1 MNVLLRCVL
10 LLAACVGTLTANAES
25 RPKLGVLG
33 DSLSDEYFEDST
45 RAYAQNWLQQLATA
59 RIVDP
64 GPTAVA
70 AGQPQGTWGPPRQT
84 GYAYNW
90 AGVRPPWRSLVDSE
104 QVTGLTAQVVADGI
118 DCTVLA
124 IGGNDFNPYSLAYAG
139 IYYGTWSAA
148 RIRAQ
153 ERRTLATIRT
163 ALVAVRRTGVPVIL
177 ANVLDS
183 GSTPALATFPLSADA
198 IKRQRVTTVLSDLNR
213 QLRQLAQT
221 YQIPLVD
228 WFGLEQSLAG
238 TPTNL
243 MPVLRLGNT
252 PIMMQQTDPGPGPSS
267 NPTAGY
273 VADGFHPHT
282 TIQGIFANTI
292 IAALNSGDNAKLPF
306 FTEAEILQ
314 HAGLPYG
321 GADTLLTRIGSYTNY
336 VFLPVPLGPT
346 GSFQFTFQATN
357 AAQNPPANWRLQ
369 IDLWSKVNARNA
381 IPNLVATAQLIR
393 PDGDTIVFPETPPRS
408 SWKSG
413 YTLAFKHGTNVTLTP
428 PRLDGQATLVICNL
442 TFIQTNGNWHPSGGK
457 ITYRHG
463 TKDLSGIVD

>member
-1 MNVLLRCVL
+1 MNILLRCGLL
-10 LLAACVGTLTANAES
+10 LLAACVGTLTANAEP
-25 RPKLGVLG
+25 RLKLGVLG

-45 RAYAQNWLQQLATA
+45 RAYAQNWLQQLAAA
-59 RIVDP
+59 RMVDP
-64 GPTAVA
+64 GPTAAA

-90 AGVRPPWRSLVDSE
+90 AAVRPPWRSLVDTG
-104 QVTGLTAQVVADGI
+104 QVTGLIAQVFADGI
-118 DCTVLA
+118 DCAVLA
-124 IGGNDFNPYSLAYAG
+124 IGGNDFNPYSRAYAG

-148 RIRAQ
+148 QIRAQ
-153 ERRTLATIRT
+153 ERRTLADIRT
-163 ALVAVRRTGVPVIL
+163 ALIAVRRTGVPVIL
-177 ANVLDS
+177 VNILDS
-183 GSTPALATFPLSADA
+183 GSTPALATFPISADA
-198 IKRQRVTTVLSDLNR
+198 TKRQRVTAVLSDLNR

-252 PIMMQQTDPGPGPSS
+252 PILMQQIDPGPGPSS

-273 VADGFHPHT
+273 VADGFHPNT

-314 HAGLPYG
+314 HAGLPDG
-321 GADTLLTRIGSYTNY
+321 GTDTLLTRIGSYTHY
-336 VFLPVPLGPT
+336 VILPVPLGPT

-357 AAQNPPANWRLQ
+357 PPASWRLQ
-369 IDLWSKVNARNA
+369 IDLWNKVNPRNA

-393 PDGDTIVFPETPPRS
+393 PDGATIVFPETPPRS

-413 YTLAFKHGTNVTLTP
+413 YTLAFQHGTNVTLNP
-428 PRLDGQATLVICNL
+428 LPLDGQATLVIRNL
-442 TFIQTNGNWHPSGGK
+442 TFIQTNGNWQSSGGM

-463 TKDLSGIVD
+463 AEKLSGVVD